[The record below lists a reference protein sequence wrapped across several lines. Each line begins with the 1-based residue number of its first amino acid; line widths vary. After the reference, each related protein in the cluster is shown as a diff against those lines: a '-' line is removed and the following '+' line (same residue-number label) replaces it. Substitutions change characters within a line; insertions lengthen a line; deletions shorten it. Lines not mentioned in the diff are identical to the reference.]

1 MSANF
6 IPRMIR
12 PALLRGRDAT
22 AWLLCTALGL
32 APLAPAGAAPR
43 TVERHAQQADAR
55 PPMTID
61 LVNAE
66 ISSAVQAVAAAT
78 GRNFIVDPRV
88 KGRIS
93 LQFKTPVPPQQVYL
107 ALLTQL
113 RLAGYAVVEHEG
125 VFKVVPEADA
135 RLQTT
140 PVGVGNTSAHIPG
153 RGDQVVTQVFE
164 LRNQAASNLLPVL
177 RPLISPNNT
186 INVDPGSNALVITDY
201 ADNLRRL
208 ARIIAGLDIP
218 TGSEV
223 DVVPLR
229 YAVASEL
236 ASTLD
241 KLISLQGASDNSRG
255 AAVRA
260 PVQNVGAIASSTGMR
275 AVVLPDT
282 SSNSLIVRASNGVQ
296 LMQIEQMIHKLDR
309 PADDD
314 GDDIH
319 VVYLHNASAAS
330 LAKVLQGALSNY
342 NADGSTGA
350 GSLQQAANRSLTGA
364 AGGASSGTTSSS
376 YGGSMSGGLG
386 QGSSGGSGSGIGSGN
401 EPQFTPTPDDQ
412 TVALPQGGSV
422 YADVSMNALIINAP
436 PPVYRQLKSVI
447 AKLDVAR
454 AEVYVQALIVEV
466 SANKLAQLGVQW
478 QSAAG
483 SGSGNNAVFGGTNYS
498 NAANASRSNIIA
510 LQTAIAS
517 GNGGTA
523 LSSGAVAPEQGLNIG
538 ILHSIA
544 GITTLGLLANFLQSN
559 VDANILSQPN
569 LMTLDNETARI
580 VVGQN
585 LPFAT
590 GSYTSTGNT
599 SAVSNPFTTYSRQD
613 VGLIL
618 KIRPQITAGN
628 VLKLDVYTENST
640 VVAPTAQQAQAGTF
654 ITNTRSLQTTVL
666 VNNGQTIVLG
676 GLMQNQVSA
685 NDSKVPGLGDI
696 PVLGLLF
703 GGKSHQA
710 VKTDLMVF
718 LRPVIVRKPDQA
730 EGLSRGDYTSMQSVE
745 RGAQLPPSFALPLMP
760 GPILPDLGPAQPPAP
775 APAPAPVPA
784 PAAAPAA
791 RP

>member
-1 MSANF
+1 MSAYP

-12 PALLRGRDAT
+12 PALRRGRGAT
-22 AWLLCTALGL
+22 AWLLCASLGL
-32 APLAPAGAAPR
+32 APMSPALAAPPR
-43 TVERHAQQADAR
+43 LAGHAQEAAAR

-140 PVGVGNTSAHIPG
+140 PVGVGNTSARIPG

-223 DVVPLR
+223 DVVPLH

-260 PVQNVGAIASSTGMR
+260 PVQNAGAVASSTGMR

-296 LMQIEQMIHKLDR
+296 LMQIEQMIRKLDR
-309 PADDD
+309 PAEDD

-330 LAKVLQGALSNY
+330 LAKVLQGVLAV
-342 NADGSTGA
+342 NAAAGGA
-350 GSLQQAANRSLTGA
+350 GEGSLQQAARQALGSAA
-364 AGGASSGTTSSS
+364 AGGRSDYSGGGMGSSGYSS
-376 YGGSMSGGLG
+376 GSGSGASGQGSGGLG
-386 QGSSGGSGSGIGSGN
+386 HA
-401 EPQFTPTPDDQ
+401 PDFGPGDENQ

-422 YADVSMNALIINAP
+422 YADVAMNALVINAP
-436 PPVYRQLKSVI
+436 PPVFRQLKAVI
-447 AKLDVAR
+447 NKLDVRR
-454 AEVYVQALIVEV
+454 AEVYVEALIVEV
-466 SANKLAQLGVQW
+466 SATKAAQLGVQW
-478 QSAAG
+478 ESALG
-483 SGSGNNAVFGGTNYS
+483 SATGNNGIVGGTNFS
-498 NAANASRSNIIA
+498 NLANGSASNIIA
-510 LQTAIAS
+510 LQTA
-517 GNGGTA
+517 
-523 LSSGAVAPEQGLNIG
+523 LSSGQGAAALASGAIAPEQGLNIG
-538 ILHSIA
+538 ILHNIA
-544 GITTLGLLANFLQSN
+544 GITTLGLLANFMRNNL
-559 VDANILSQPN
+559 DANILSQPN
-569 LMTLDNETARI
+569 LMTLDNDTAKI
-580 VVGQN
+580 IVGQN
-585 LPFAT
+585 LPFLT
-590 GSYTSTGNT
+590 GSYAQTGSTTNSVT
-599 SAVSNPFTTYSRQD
+599 PFQTYDRQD
-613 VGLIL
+613 VGLTL

-628 VLKLDVYTENST
+628 VIKLDVYSENST
-640 VVAPTAQQAQAGTF
+640 VANPTVTNGQY
-654 ITNTRSLQTTVL
+654 ITDKRSLQTTVL
-666 VNNGQTIVLG
+666 VDSGQTIVLG
-676 GLMQNQVSA
+676 GLMQNQLTYSH
-685 NDSKVPGLGDI
+685 NKIPGLGDI

-703 GGKSHQA
+703 GSKA
-710 VKTDLMVF
+710 RTLTKTNLMVF
-718 LRPVIVRKPDQA
+718 LRPIIVRSQA
-730 EGLSRGDYTSMQSVE
+730 EGTEVSRQRYDYMQRLE
-745 RGAQLPPSFALPLMP
+745 RGTQALPSFGLPELP
-760 GPILPDLGPAQPPAP
+760 GPILPDLGPAGNPAP
-775 APAPAPVPA
+775 APAPAPLPA
-784 PAAAPAA
+784 PAPAPSTK
-791 RP
+791 P

>member
-6 IPRMIR
+6 TSRMTR
-12 PALLRGRDAT
+12 PALRRGRDAT
-22 AWLLCTALGL
+22 AWLLCAALGL
-32 APLAPAGAAPR
+32 APLAPAWAAPSTGAR
-43 TVERHAQQADAR
+43 QERDAGAR

-113 RLAGYAVVEHEG
+113 RLTGYAVVEHDG

-140 PVGVGNTSAHIPG
+140 PVGVGNTSARIPG

-223 DVVPLR
+223 DVVPLH
-229 YAVASEL
+229 YAVASDL
-236 ASTLD
+236 ATTLD
-241 KLISLQGASDNSRG
+241 KLISLQGSSDNSRG
-255 AAVRA
+255 VPTRA
-260 PVQNVGAIASSTGMR
+260 QAPNTAGVATSSGMR
-275 AVVLPDT
+275 AVVVPDT
-282 SSNSLIVRASNGVQ
+282 NSNSLIVRASNGVQ
-296 LMQIEQMIHKLDR
+296 LMQIEQMIRKLDR
-309 PADDD
+309 PAENN

-342 NADGSTGA
+342 NTDSSAGG

-364 AGGASSGTTSSS
+364 ASGGSSGTGSSS
-376 YGGSMSGGLG
+376 YGGSLSGGLG
-386 QGSSGGSGSGIGSGN
+386 QGSGGGSGLGSGN
-401 EPQFTPTPDDQ
+401 EPQFTPTPEDQ
-412 TVALPQGGSV
+412 TVALPQGGAV
-422 YADVSMNALIINAP
+422 FADVSMNALIINAP
-436 PPVYRQLKSVI
+436 PPVYRQLKAVI
-447 AKLDVAR
+447 AKLDVPR

-478 QSAAG
+478 QTAAG
-483 SGSGNNAVFGGTNYS
+483 SAGGNNAVFGGTNYS
-498 NAANASRSNIIA
+498 TGANTAQNNIIA
-510 LQTAIAS
+510 LQTAISS
-517 GNGGTA
+517 GNAGTA
-523 LSSGAVAPEQGLNIG
+523 LSSGAVAPAEGLNIG

-544 GITTLGLLANFLQSN
+544 GVTTLGLLANFLESN
-559 VDANILSQPN
+559 ADANILSQPN

-590 GSYTSTGNT
+590 GSYTNTGSSST
-599 SAVSNPFTTYSRQD
+599 VSNPFTTYQRQD

-640 VVAPTAQQAQAGTF
+640 VVPPTAQQAQSGTF
-654 ITNTRSLQTTVL
+654 VTNTRSLQTSVL

-676 GLMQNQVSA
+676 GLMQNSVTA
-685 NDSKVPGLGDI
+685 NDNKIPGLGDI

-710 VKTDLMVF
+710 VKTNLMVF
-718 LRPVIVRKPDQA
+718 LRPVIVRKPTEA
-730 EGLSRGDYTSMQSVE
+730 EDLSRSDYSSMQSFE
-745 RGAQLPPSFALPLMP
+745 RGAQLPPSFGLPEMP
-760 GPILPDLGPAQPPAP
+760 GPILPDLGPAGPLPGNPEPAP
-775 APAPAPVPA
+775 LPP
-784 PAAAPAA
+784 PAAAPVVK
-791 RP
+791 P

>member
-6 IPRMIR
+6 TSRMAR
-12 PALLRGRDAT
+12 PALRRGRDAT

-32 APLAPAGAAPR
+32 APLAPAFAASRTGAR
-43 TVERHAQQADAR
+43 QERDAGAR

-113 RLAGYAVVEHEG
+113 RLTGYAVVEHDG

-140 PVGVGNTSAHIPG
+140 PVGVGNTSARIPG

-223 DVVPLR
+223 DVVPLH

-236 ASTLD
+236 ATTLD
-241 KLISLQGASDNSRG
+241 KLISLQSSSDNSRG
-255 AAVRA
+255 VPARA
-260 PVQNVGAIASSTGMR
+260 PAANTGGVATSSGMR
-275 AVVLPDT
+275 AVVLADT

-296 LMQIEQMIHKLDR
+296 LMQIEQMIRKLDR
-309 PADDD
+309 PAADD

-330 LAKVLQGALSNY
+330 LAKVLQGVLASNT
-342 NADGSTGA
+342 GTGA
-350 GSLQQAANRSLTGA
+350 AGEGSLQQAARQSVGSAA
-364 AGGASSGTTSSS
+364 AGGRSDYTGGGGMGYASSG
-376 YGGSMSGGLG
+376 YGSTGTGQSGGGLG
-386 QGSSGGSGSGIGSGN
+386 Q
-401 EPQFTPTPDDQ
+401 TPDFGPAAENQ
-412 TVALPQGGSV
+412 TVPLPQGGSV
-422 YADVSMNALIINAP
+422 YADVAMNALVINAP
-436 PPVYRQLKSVI
+436 PPVYRQLRAVI
-447 AKLDVAR
+447 DKLDVR
-454 AEVYVQALIVEV
+454 RSEVYVEALIVEV
-466 SANKLAQLGVQW
+466 SATKAAQLGVRW
-478 QSAAG
+478 ESALG
-483 SGSGNNAVFGGTNYS
+483 SANGNNGVFGGTNFS
-498 NAANASRSNIIA
+498 NLSNGNASNIVA
-510 LQTAIAS
+510 LQAALAS
-517 GNGGTA
+517 GQGASA
-523 LSSGAVAPEQGLNIG
+523 LASGAIAPEQGLNIG
-538 ILHSIA
+538 ILHNIA
-544 GITTLGLLANFLQSN
+544 GITTLGLLANFMRNNL
-559 VDANILSQPN
+559 DANVLSQPN
-569 LMTLDNETARI
+569 LMTLDNDTAKI

-585 LPFAT
+585 LPFLT
-590 GSYTSTGNT
+590 GSYAQTGSTTNSVT
-599 SAVSNPFTTYSRQD
+599 PFQTYDRQD
-613 VGLIL
+613 VGLTL

-628 VLKLDVYTENST
+628 VIKLDVYSENST
-640 VVAPTAQQAQAGTF
+640 VANPTVTNGQY
-654 ITNTRSLQTTVL
+654 ITNKRSLQTTVL
-666 VNNGQTIVLG
+666 VDSGQTIVLG
-676 GLMQNQVSA
+676 GLMQNQLTYSH
-685 NDSKVPGLGDI
+685 NKIPGLGDI

-703 GGKSHQA
+703 GSKA
-710 VKTDLMVF
+710 RTLTKTNLMVF
-718 LRPVIVRKPDQA
+718 LRPVIVRSEA
-730 EGLSRGDYTSMQSVE
+730 EGTKLSQQRYGYMQNLE
-745 RGAQLPPSFALPLMP
+745 RGTQALQSFGLPELP
-760 GPILPDLGPAQPPAP
+760 GPILPDLGPTDKSAPLPGPAP
-775 APAPAPVPA
+775 LTAPVPA
-784 PAAAPAA
+784 PAAKP
-791 RP
+791 

>member
-1 MSANF
+1 
-6 IPRMIR
+6 MIR

-32 APLAPAGAAPR
+32 APLAPAASAAPR
-43 TVERHAQQADAR
+43 GAAREARQPDAR

-140 PVGVGNTSAHIPG
+140 PVGVGNTSARIPG

-223 DVVPLR
+223 DVVPLH

-260 PVQNVGAIASSTGMR
+260 PVQNAGAVASSTGMR

-296 LMQIEQMIHKLDR
+296 LMQIEQMIRKLDR
-309 PADDD
+309 PAEDD

-342 NADGSTGA
+342 NADSSGGG

-364 AGGASSGTTSSS
+364 TAGGSSGTSSSS
-376 YGGSMSGGLG
+376 YGGSLSGGLG
-386 QGSSGGSGSGIGSGN
+386 QGSGSGSGSGLGSGN

-422 YADVSMNALIINAP
+422 FADVSMNALIINAP
-436 PPVYRQLKSVI
+436 PPVYRQLKAVI
-447 AKLDVAR
+447 AQLDVPR

-478 QSAAG
+478 QSAVGSAG
-483 SGSGNNAVFGGTNYS
+483 GNNAVFGGTNYS
-498 NAANASRSNIIA
+498 SGANTAQNNIIA
-510 LQTAIAS
+510 LQTAISS
-517 GNGGTA
+517 GNAGAA
-523 LSSGAVAPEQGLNIG
+523 LGSGAVAPAQGLNIG

-544 GITTLGLLANFLQSN
+544 GVTTLGLLANFLESN
-559 VDANILSQPN
+559 ADANILSQPN

-590 GSYTSTGNT
+590 GSYTNTGSSST
-599 SAVSNPFTTYSRQD
+599 VSNPFTTYQRQD

-640 VVAPTAQQAQAGTF
+640 VVPPTAAQAQSGTF
-654 ITNTRSLQTTVL
+654 VTNTRSLQTSVL

-676 GLMQNQVSA
+676 GLMQNSVTA
-685 NDSKVPGLGDI
+685 NDNKIPGLGDI

-710 VKTDLMVF
+710 VKTNLMVF
-718 LRPVIVRKPDQA
+718 LRPVIVRKPTQA
-730 EGLSRGDYTSMQSVE
+730 EGLSQSDYSSMQSFE
-745 RGAQLPPSFALPLMP
+745 RGAQLPPSFGLPEMP
-760 GPILPDLGPAQPPAP
+760 GPILPDLGPAGQLPAGPEPAP
-775 APAPAPVPA
+775 LPP
-784 PAAAPAA
+784 PAAAPVA

>member
-1 MSANF
+1 MSAYSL
-6 IPRMIR
+6 PRMTR
-12 PALLRGRDAT
+12 PALRRGRSAT

-43 TVERHAQQADAR
+43 TGPRHAQDAAAR

-113 RLAGYAVVEHEG
+113 RLAGYAVVEHDG

-140 PVGVGNTSAHIPG
+140 PVGVGNTLARIPG

-223 DVVPLR
+223 DVVPLH
-229 YAVASEL
+229 YAVASQL

-241 KLISLQGASDNSRG
+241 KLISLQSSSDNARG
-255 AAVRA
+255 LPARVPAQSTGGVST
-260 PVQNVGAIASSTGMR
+260 SSGMR
-275 AVVLPDT
+275 AVVLADT
-282 SSNSLIVRASNGVQ
+282 DSNSLIVRASNGVQ

-309 PADDD
+309 PAADD

-330 LAKVLQGALSNY
+330 LAKVLQGVLASSM
-342 NADGSTGA
+342 ASGQGSE
-350 GSLQQAANRSLTGA
+350 GSLQQAAGRSLSGAA
-364 AGGASSGTTSSS
+364 AGGANSSFGSSL
-376 YGGSMSGGLG
+376 SGGMG
-386 QGSSGGSGSGIGSGN
+386 QGSGGSSGGSSGIGGGN
-401 EPQFTPTPDDQ
+401 EPQFAPAAEDQ
-412 TVALPQGGSV
+412 AVALPQGGSV
-422 YADVSMNALIINAP
+422 YADVAMNALVINAP
-436 PPVYRQLKSVI
+436 APVYRQLKAVI
-447 AKLDVAR
+447 AKLDVPR

-466 SANKLAQLGVQW
+466 NANKAAQLGVQW

-483 SGSGNNAVFGGTNYS
+483 SGSNNNAVFGGTNYS
-498 NAANASRSNIIA
+498 NAANHAGSNIIA
-510 LQTAIAS
+510 LQTAISS
-517 GNGGTA
+517 GNAGTA
-523 LSSGAVAPEQGLNIG
+523 LASGAIAPEQGLNIG
-538 ILHSIA
+538 ILHTIA
-544 GITTLGLLANFLQSN
+544 GVTTLGLLANFLQSN

-580 VVGQN
+580 VVGEN

-599 SAVSNPFTTYSRQD
+599 NSVGNPFTTYSRQD

-640 VVAPTAQQAQAGTF
+640 VQTPTAQQAQAGTF
-654 ITNTRSLQTTVL
+654 ITSTRSLQTTVL

-676 GLMQNQVSA
+676 GLMQNSVNA

-703 GGKSHQA
+703 GGKSHQLA
-710 VKTDLMVF
+710 KTELMVF
-718 LRPVIVRKPDQA
+718 LRPVIVRKPA
-730 EGLSRGDYTSMQSVE
+730 EAEDLSRRDYSTMQSSE
-745 RGAQLPPSFALPLMP
+745 RGAQLPPSFGLPQMP
-760 GPILPDLGPAQPPAP
+760 GPILPDLGPADQPA
-775 APAPAPVPA
+775 AAPVPA
-784 PAAAPAA
+784 APAA
-791 RP
+791 KP

>member
-1 MSANF
+1 MSPSR
-6 IPRMIR
+6 IRHQPRR
-12 PALLRGRDAT
+12 GARGTRHALV
-22 AWLLCTALGL
+22 WLLSAALGL
-32 APLAPAGAAPR
+32 APLASAGAAAREPA
-43 TVERHAQQADAR
+43 HAASEAGHA
-55 PPMTID
+55 PMTID

-88 KGRIS
+88 KGHIS

-113 RLAGYAVVEHEG
+113 RLAGYAVGEHDG

-140 PVGVGNTSAHIPG
+140 PVGVRNTSARIPG

-223 DVVPLR
+223 DVVPLH

-241 KLISLQGASDNSRG
+241 KLISLQSSSDNTRG
-255 AAVRA
+255 LPARA
-260 PVQNVGAIASSTGMR
+260 PVQNTGGVATSSGMR

-309 PADDD
+309 PAADD

-330 LAKVLQGALSNY
+330 LAKVLQGVLASSM
-342 NADGSTGA
+342 ASGQGSE
-350 GSLQQAANRSLTGA
+350 GSLQQAASRSLSSAT
-364 AGGASSGTTSSS
+364 AGGTSSS
-376 YGGSMSGGLG
+376 YGSPLAGGMG
-386 QGSSGGSGSGIGSGN
+386 QGSSGGGSSGIGGGS
-401 EPQFTPTPDDQ
+401 EPQFAPAAEDQ

-422 YADVSMNALIINAP
+422 YADVAMNALVINAP
-436 PPVYRQLKSVI
+436 APVYRQLKGVI
-447 AKLDVAR
+447 AKLDVPR

-466 SANKLAQLGVQW
+466 NANKAAQLGVQW

-483 SGSGNNAVFGGTNYS
+483 SGSGNNALFGGTNYS
-498 NAANASRSNIIA
+498 NAANHTGSNIIA
-510 LQTAIAS
+510 LQTAISS
-517 GNGGTA
+517 GNAGTA
-523 LSSGAVAPEQGLNIG
+523 LASGAIAPEQGLNIG
-538 ILHSIA
+538 ILHTIA
-544 GITTLGLLANFLQSN
+544 GVTTLGLLANFLQSN

-580 VVGQN
+580 VVGEN

-599 SAVSNPFTTYSRQD
+599 NSVGNPFTTYSRQD

-640 VVAPTAQQAQAGTF
+640 VQTPTAQQAQAGTF

-703 GGKSHQA
+703 GGKTHQTA
-710 VKTDLMVF
+710 KTELMVF

-730 EGLSRGDYTSMQSVE
+730 EDLSRRDYSAMQSSE
-745 RGAQLPPSFALPLMP
+745 RGAQLPHSFGLPLMP
-760 GPILPDLGPAQPPAP
+760 GPILPDLAPTDQP

-784 PAAAPAA
+784 APAA
-791 RP
+791 KP